1 LNSKKPYSS
10 SDIQRYISGQMSAEE
25 MNALEKAALEDPFL
39 SDAIEGYI
47 GNTTERKA
55 GAHKDI
61 EDLSNRLKIRLGE
74 DQKQVAVPLF
84 KWWKAAAVI
93 ILLAGAGVL
102 VYTLTNTTQQ
112 NKTLAKN
119 EARVTVTPALQDTL
133 AGNIISLNEPA
144 ASVLEKNA
152 DQMPALTP
160 KNNQSPDYK
169 AAGKENVESSQMI
182 TSEKRSIKRY
192 KPEQD
197 QNTKDIEQESLKEQ
211 MATVSVQQTAA
222 PSAKEGAQKTFSG
235 KIVDENNKPVPNAT
249 VLVINSQLGVSAD
262 AGGHFNFSFSDSIA
276 TVNVNSVG
284 FESAQATLKTG
295 LTNTEIKL
303 QRNRDTNSE
312 MIPIVKGRAKNTVTP
327 AENIITTNPGIEP
340 VSGWVEYNS
349 YILKNRRTPS
359 GKEGVQEEVVLSF
372 AIDNN
377 GRPVQLKIENPGS
390 PALNAEAIRLL
401 KEGPAWKNNQQTRAI
416 VTIRL

>member
-1 LNSKKPYSS
+1 
-10 SDIQRYISGQMSAEE
+10 MSAEE
-25 MNALEKAALEDPFL
+25 MNALEKAALGDPFL

-55 GAHKDI
+55 GAHKDL

-74 DQKQVAVPLF
+74 GQKQVAVPLF

-102 VYTLTNTTQQ
+102 VYTLMNTTQQ
-112 NKTLAKN
+112 NKTLATY
-119 EARVTVTPALQDTL
+119 EATAPLPPSLQDTL

-144 ASVLEKNA
+144 AGILERSAN
-152 DQMPALTP
+152 QQPAP
-160 KNNQSPDYK
+160 AAINNQPPGNK
-169 AAGKENVESSQMI
+169 AAGKETVGNSKMVASQ
-182 TSEKRSIKRY
+182 KRSLKSR

-197 QNTKDIEQESLKEQ
+197 LNTKDVEQESVKEQ

-222 PSAKEGAQKTFSG
+222 SSVAEKAPNTFSG

-249 VLVINSQLGVSAD
+249 VVVINSQLGVSAD
-262 AGGHFNFSFSDSIA
+262 SGGHFDFSFKDSLA
-276 TVNVNSVG
+276 SVSVNSVG

-303 QRNRDTNSE
+303 QRNSDTNSE
-312 MIPIVKGRAKNTVTP
+312 VIPTATDRAKNTGTP
-327 AENIITTNPGIEP
+327 VKSITSTNPDIYP
-340 VSGWVEYNS
+340 VTGWIEYNR
-349 YILKNRRTPS
+349 YIEKNKKMPA
-359 GKEGVQEEVVLSF
+359 GKEGLQEELVLSF

-377 GRPVQLKIENPGS
+377 GRPAQIQIEK
-390 PALNAEAIRLL
+390 PASSAVNAEAIRLL
-401 KEGPAWKNNQQTRAI
+401 KEGPAWKNNQQTRAM